1 MLYVFRMNPAPSY
14 TFGYARVSTEDQN
27 LALQLAALRKHGIPD
42 DQIYREKAS
51 GSTMVRKEL
60 AKVLKILREGDTLVV
75 WKLDRLGRTVLGV
88 LEVIAK
94 MDKDGVSF
102 ISLTDSI
109 DTTTPIGKAVLHIM
123 ATMAQLERDMISERT
138 KAGMA
143 VAKAQGAVFGKPHY
157 IKDYPKRLACFEEM
171 FREPDFDGM
180 KVRQIVD
187 RLNAADRKAPQIES
201 LETYR
206 KWKRQKWPGAML
218 KDAPLPEPE

>member
-1 MLYVFRMNPAPSY
+1 MLYVFRMNAAPSY
-14 TFGYARVSTEDQN
+14 IFGYARVSTEDQN

-51 GSTMVRKEL
+51 GSTMERKEL

-143 VAKAQGAVFGKPHY
+143 VAKAQGAVFGKAHY
-157 IKDYPKRLACFEEM
+157 ITGYPQRLACFEAM
-171 FREPDFDGM
+171 FSEPGFEDM
-180 KVRQIVD
+180 KVREIINL
-187 RLNAADRKAPQIES
+187 LNAADRKAPQIES

-206 KWKRQKWPGAML
+206 KWRRQGWPNALL
-218 KDAPLPEPE
+218 KDEALE